1 MACKYCK
8 HFDDDNSLAEEMVNT
23 SDMTFGV
30 FKGKLVT
37 DLMLLPD
44 IDPDQNPDDA
54 DYGTYDVPVMI
65 FDSWISTRDSDTD
78 IISET
83 FKIKYC
89 PFCGRDLEEVIKN
102 NK

>member
-8 HFDDDNSLAEEMVNT
+8 HFDNDCLAEEMVNT
-23 SDMTFGV
+23 SEITFGILE
-30 FKGKLVT
+30 GKLVT
-37 DLMLLPD
+37 DMMLLPD

-65 FDSWISTRDSDTD
+65 FDSWITADGSDID